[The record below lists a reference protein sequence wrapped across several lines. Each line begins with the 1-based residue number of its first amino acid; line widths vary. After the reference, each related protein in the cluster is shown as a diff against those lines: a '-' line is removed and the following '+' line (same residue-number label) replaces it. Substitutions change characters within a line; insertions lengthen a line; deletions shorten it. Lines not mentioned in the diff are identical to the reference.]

1 MTFHRYYC
9 DLKSRVAPF
18 RTAEDFETIKT
29 VASIDALADRADVIH
44 RGNVPGW
51 RFDRPEG
58 LDEENLMRRAFLH
71 LEALE
76 RGEFPLR
83 GKFTEPGISLADHTF
98 VVEVDRV
105 HLFYNRGRIG

>member
-58 LDEENLMRRAFLH
+58 LDEENLMQPRVSPSGSLGT
-71 LEALE
+71 
-76 RGEFPLR
+76 RGNSPFAGNSPSPVSAWPTIPLWWKST
-83 GKFTEPGISLADHTF
+83 GCICSTTGAA
-98 VVEVDRV
+98 
-105 HLFYNRGRIG
+105 

>member
-58 LDEENLMRRAFLH
+58 LDEENLMRRAFLQ
-71 LEALE
+71 LGDTAALFVGSKG
-76 RGEFPLR
+76 R
-83 GKFTEPGISLADHTF
+83 PGQLLGMVALSAA
-98 VVEVDRV
+98 R
-105 HLFYNRGRIG
+105 